1 MRKLTV
7 ILGVISGLAQSTKNL
22 QYRPNGKMK
31 LNSEKVRPH
40 ENGLM
45 RQIADL
51 VLIQPE
57 NHTSP
62 FPKYN
67 SQT

>member
-31 LNSEKVRPH
+31 LNSEKVRQY
-40 ENGLM
+40 ENEVM
-45 RQIADL
+45 SQIADL
-51 VLIQPE
+51 ALIQPE
-57 NHTSP
+57 NNTSP
-62 FPKYN
+62 FPEYD